1 MEDKINITYHIPFTG
16 KLILNDQVVY
26 RLNDYIIE
34 FEERSG
40 YLYSLKITFEEIN
53 PKTKEDHQ
61 PAQEGYSLYESRR
74 KHLEILT
81 ANLSSA
87 VSMTV
92 LDNSYFDFEKRV
104 IDYGTI
110 KASLGGGF
118 NGERKEKSISIPQ
131 LDSTVVFAML
141 EKEIDPSYT
150 FYVRGFSDM
159 VSRRYIEAFYNLFF
173 FLEYLYGNG
182 KSGKNKTVQ
191 SFLKNSEVVAAIDH
205 VKKDEDSLM
214 FSKPFGEFVKNS
226 TPSEIIGAIYDVRG
240 TLHHPNV
247 KRRENWK
254 PMRQLD
260 YQDQCTLL
268 GLICG
273 FVASRKFIGKQF
285 EENFSELK
293 NKIQKR
299 RRKNSKLPIIF

>member
-1 MEDKINITYHIPFTG
+1 MEEKINITYHIPFTG
-16 KLILNDQVVY
+16 NLRLNDHVVY
-26 RLNDYIIE
+26 RLNDYTIE
-34 FEERSG
+34 FEERGG
-40 YLYSLKITFEEIN
+40 YLYSLKIIFEEIT
-53 PKTKEDHQ
+53 PKTKEHNQ
-61 PAQEGYSLYESRR
+61 PTKERHSLYEPRR

-92 LDNSYFDFEKRV
+92 LDNSYFDFEKRL
-104 IDYGTI
+104 IDYGSI

-118 NGERKEKSISIPQ
+118 DDERKEKSITIPQ

-182 KSGKNKTVQ
+182 KSGKIKTVQ

-205 VKKDEDSLM
+205 VKKDENGWM
-214 FSKPFGEFVKNS
+214 FSKPFCEFVKNS
-226 TPSEIIGAIYDVRG
+226 TPPEIIGAIYDVRG
-240 TLHHPNV
+240 TLHHPNF

-273 FVASRKFIGKQF
+273 FIASRKFIGKQS
-285 EENFSELK
+285 EEKFSELK
-293 NKIQKR
+293 NKIKKR
-299 RRKNSKLPIIF
+299 RRKNSKLPIVF